1 MEPVTETQLI
11 GRIIEGR
18 WDLFGELLQP
28 HITALA
34 RMVQAKMSND
44 SDAEHVVQQTIVKAL
59 IG

>member
-1 MEPVTETQLI
+1 MEPVTETLLI

-44 SDAEHVVQQTIVKAL
+44 PDAEHVVQQTIVKR
-59 IG
+59 